1 MDKKIFIIL
10 LFITATGLCT
20 GAFFEVFMSGEGKDQ
35 LISILENFFQNSR
48 GSNLTFL
55 ESFCQSFKRNFI
67 FLFLYFL
74 SPLLIVL
81 LPLDGLYLFCKGLF
95 TGFSATMLIEAF
107 GIKGVYY
114 TALTLLP
121 SGILHTVLFSFL
133 GTLSIQEGI
142 QVIQA
147 FRCRRGVRG
156 RNNKNAL
163 QLFAGQ
169 YFKYYLAGLGILT
182 VSCLL
187 EAFFLQIAL

>member
-1 MDKKIFIIL
+1 MKKVLIL
-10 LFITATGLCT
+10 LLILIPSLLAARPAAGFSLAAGTNESIYLT
-20 GAFFEVFMSGEGKDQ
+20 EGEINPYRHSASTSLRGF
-35 LISILENFFQNSR
+35 LID
-48 GSNLTFL
+48 GSAVR
-55 ESFCQSFKRNFI
+55 S
-67 FLFLYFL
+67 
-74 SPLLIVL
+74 
-81 LPLDGLYLFCKGLF
+81 GLF

-156 RNNKNAL
+156 RNNKNAGR
-163 QLFAGQ
+163 QGSNTAQ
-169 YFKYYLAGLGILT
+169 T
-182 VSCLL
+182 V
-187 EAFFLQIAL
+187 